1 MSLFLLCF
9 QVDAPCTIERAKD
22 PLLLDHVFSCNVS
35 HAVVPAKGKL
45 ALCIQFQPQAVGEHS
60 TDYFTVTPTG
70 CLQQTVLKMVGS
82 CKGESFPRFH
92 LPFSPAGEALLLGE
106 ELGTVP
112 ALEDVP
118 SIAIHAVP
126 GALI

>member
-1 MSLFLLCF
+1 MMSLLLLCL
-9 QVDAPCTIERAKD
+9 QVDAPCMIERAKD
-22 PLLLDHVFSCNVS
+22 PLLQDHVFSCDVS

-45 ALCIQFQPQAVGEHS
+45 ALCIRFQPQAVGEHS

-82 CKGESFPRFH
+82 CKGESFPCFL
-92 LPFSPAGEALLLGE
+92 LPLSPAGEVLMLGE
-106 ELGTVP
+106 EQGTVP
-112 ALEDVP
+112 ALIDVP
-118 SIAIHAVP
+118 SIAVP